1 MLSILLN
8 HLPLPPEQEL
18 NDILQLVLSLL
29 QSFPHV
35 PVIAASIM
43 TILHKVATHEV
54 LLEIADID
62 GVTDRLCEAL
72 TSIKVSLYQLL
83 IVSLVLLICV
93 QDSKATEPTS
103 ILNGLSVLMFLL
115 EDDQLLTQTLTTK
128 EECKH
133 VIGNRR
139 MSIYGPV
146 TLNHYLSCP
155 VLLPVDISETA
166 QAIRSI
172 DIDKRVEEVGS
183 DTEIDKMKRMIAA
196 GQVDSL
202 CERIIH
208 VVNDVLVIL
217 TNEEK
222 IVREAPSE
230 DDEEEEEV
238 REVLDDFG
246 LDDIG
251 LDGEDEERGQEN
263 SAANGATT
271 AGAETPLLQV
281 TARNED

>member
-72 TSIKVSLYQLL
+72 TSIK
-83 IVSLVLLICV
+83 
-93 QDSKATEPTS
+93 DSKATEPTS

-271 AGAETPLLQV
+271 AGAETPLLQ
-281 TARNED
+281 